1 MEIPVEAW
9 LVLITSIVS
18 GAGCTLITCAF
29 AARRMFGLYGRGWT
43 AGRDFATRELRDQLP
58 PG

>member
-1 MEIPVEAW
+1 MEIPVEFWIVAAA
-9 LVLITSIVS
+9 LIS
-18 GAGCTLITCAF
+18 GTGCTLITCAF

-43 AGRDFATRELRDQLP
+43 AGREFATRELRDQLP